1 MKILTKFKNS
11 VFAKLVGAFLIA
23 ILPVC
28 FIAIGL
34 YNWQIKILDE
44 STVDAF
50 DNSAQKCLTAIEKEL
65 EKVQGLCLGSM
76 HDEDLIMLATA
87 SSTMSNYQKT
97 LAINRYMNRLET
109 LKNSSS
115 YIKEVSTYIPELS
128 RVIDSNRD
136 IYPEAGSLLTLYDI
150 SRQKDIGHFAVYGD
164 QLYYVF
170 VPAGTTNGSLPKYFI
185 TVGISKEEIS
195 RELGTITEAQ
205 QVILYDQ
212 AGSYAYFRQE
222 GTREKDSGFPAV
234 AGNNQRPGI
243 NRVRADG
250 ESAWLVNH
258 PSERLGMN
266 LSAYVP
272 VQQINPQMK
281 DLRMYFMVFSAILI
295 ITVLVLS
302 YSMYKIIKTPL
313 NRLVKVFKQ
322 IETGSLGVRLK
333 HRSNDEFGFLYHSF
347 NSMAEKN
354 QDLMEQVYQQK
365 ILTQSAQLKQL
376 QSQINPHFLYNSFFV
391 ISNMARLGDFDSIK
405 LFSEYLAKY
414 YRFIMQKKDGDIPF
428 SQEVE
433 HTTVYADIQKMRFGE
448 RIQIE
453 IGELPERAAHLRVPR
468 LILQPLV
475 ENAFE
480 HGLKHVEN
488 NGILRITFSQEESI
502 LTVTVENNGPMEEEI
517 LEDIKA
523 RLMDEGGEISGMIS
537 IHKRLK
543 IRFGQDSGL
552 TVSRGRLGG
561 MKITMKICE
570 ADNV

>member
-1 MKILTKFKNS
+1 MKLITKFKNS

-50 DNSAQKCLTAIEKEL
+50 DNSSRKCLASIEKEL
-65 EKVQGLCLGSM
+65 KKVQDMGLSSM

-97 LAINRYMNRLET
+97 LSINRYMNRLEI
-109 LKNSSS
+109 LKNSSA
-115 YIKEVSTYIPELS
+115 YINEVSTYIPELS
-128 RVIDSNRD
+128 RVIDSDRD
-136 IYPEAGSLLTLYDI
+136 IYSDASSLLTLYDI
-150 SRQKDIGHFAVYGD
+150 SRQQNIGHFVVSNN

-170 VPAGTTNGSLPKYFI
+170 VPAGTPNGSLPKYFI
-185 TVGISKEEIS
+185 TVSLSKEEI
-195 RELGTITEAQ
+195 RKELSSIKEAR
-205 QVILYDQ
+205 QVMIYDE
-212 AGSYAYFRQE
+212 AGSYVYYNQE
-222 GTREKDSGFPAV
+222 GTGTQNADLAQTVGTGSEPGVEKVMVEGENSWL
-234 AGNNQRPGI
+234 I
-243 NRVRADG
+243 NHKSELMG
-250 ESAWLVNH
+250 VN
-258 PSERLGMN
+258 LA
-266 LSAYVP
+266 AYVP
-272 VQQINPQMK
+272 VQGINPQMK
-281 DLRMYFMVFSAILI
+281 DLRLYFVIFSAILI
-295 ITVLVLS
+295 ITVMVLS

-333 HRSNDEFGFLYHSF
+333 HRSNDEFGLLYHSF

-405 LFSEYLAKY
+405 LFSEYLARY

-433 HTTVYADIQKMRFGE
+433 HTRVYADIQKIRFGD

-453 IGELPERAAHLRVPR
+453 MEEVPERALHLRVPR

-480 HGLKHVEN
+480 HGLRHVESD
-488 NGILRITFSQEESI
+488 GLLRITFAEEANI
-502 LTVTVENNGPMEEEI
+502 LTVVVENNGPMDDET
-517 LEDIKA
+517 LENVKA
-523 RLMDEGGEISGMIS
+523 KLIDDGGEISGMIN

-543 IRFGQDSGL
+543 SRFGQDSGIS
-552 TVSRGRLGG
+552 VSRGEAGG
-561 MKITMKICE
+561 MKITMKICGVE
-570 ADNV
+570 NV